1 MRRWILILSM
11 LRIKG
16 AVLLLYTA
24 LIIYSEIEIVY
35 FYLGLSLCALQVLNL
50 PTRTGCRNERAQEK
64 LPVDK
69 EDENKFRILGLLG
82 KNSAKSLLNVVYF
95 YNGKLF
101 GLRAS
106 EHRNT

>member
-35 FYLGLSLCALQVLNL
+35 FYLPLSYCVLQVLNL
-50 PTRTGCRNERAQEK
+50 LTHSGCRNERGHKIRDWISEQERR
-64 LPVDK
+64 
-69 EDENKFRILGLLG
+69 EAACG
-82 KNSAKSLLNVVYF
+82 
-95 YNGKLF
+95 
-101 GLRAS
+101 
-106 EHRNT
+106 